1 MYLDGLGNWQTYLYG
16 VPLDCVIVLVVCTWT
31 ERDTHVFDRNTE

>member
-1 MYLDGLGNWQTYLYG
+1 MYLDGLGNWQMYLYYG

-31 ERDTHVFDRNTE
+31 ERDTF